1 MAGLYCCLRGGS
13 RDHIMATALPDT
25 RQTSEMEELNDEY
38 SGKKKSKFKTF
49 KNFFTKKKRK
59 VTAAPKRENNLKPSQ
74 SSTDVSTAEP
84 SEAQPDSET
93 GSQSNI
99 GSRAFSHDSIF
110 IPELSIS
117 ESVSVRGASQENVAG
132 RVKALQL
139 QLEQNIRL
147 SSPGMMIPSVKN
159 EDAGTMSEDDGLPR
173 SPPEM
178 SSLHA
183 VLRCSTP
190 KCAVLAERHNSLSL
204 GGTES
209 EDEELISLMPS
220 SRPLSPLV
228 LMTTSCDS
236 LPVDF
241 SSPASSH
248 VCLNNT
254 AAKHKIAVNPRRQ
267 KIRSKQMKSIIREK
281 SGGSEDK
288 GKGER
293 NQVGATVNQLPN
305 ECQQEN
311 DALVDGDIDV
321 HFNKMPCPKILE
333 VNNEECAEK
342 VPNISK
348 TLATSDSHSAEP
360 EDASDGEVTNLNT
373 DTSPSTIN
381 QEVLPSE
388 PVFPSESM
396 PDTEKNPIAGQL
408 GQETVLV
415 HEEDS
420 KLSSTKAV
428 IDIKANDALPSGT
441 TPVTVADSL
450 DCLENRI
457 QEADKS
463 TTGEG
468 FLLGEVERDLVSTG
482 AVTTPSLKCNLAAQL
497 QEEGQGGPIL
507 NKLSAP
513 EHSFTSKQAKGVTP
527 SNEKLGSCKEC
538 QEGVESSLTDQS
550 VMEGTDVESLLNQR
564 PEHVPKPCN
573 ELTDSVGILS
583 EDLVKQSER
592 STSQFT
598 HSQAQPELSV
608 PDELSQEH
616 LRPSNQGSIKFSIAS
631 AWQRSIMDTRRKNVD
646 WNLQAVPKSGCC
658 EDRSEG
664 SAKQDSTAQQILN
677 LPLKVK
683 ADENE
688 QASMD
693 NNLLDIERQAETEQ
707 DTKGSPFGVRL
718 RRTSPLYKYSTEGSI
733 EHTVERKDPAGE
745 TLQLATQTPALR
757 KGDSATGGQAGASL
771 STGTEKDIGKKAA
784 KSLPED
790 QRAQC
795 PMPEIHDSLE
805 TSTETAMEEKHL
817 VSRGNNER
825 KNSETY
831 VEFGKTSERN
841 SIPAKPEPADSPR
854 VNASEPAWV
863 SLARQK
869 QKGFQDQYAGT
880 QEKAQLLGEQSL
892 IQTDTKTE
900 ATKHLIKKVADKE
913 PPSGIQSKEMKTSVK
928 EEYLSRI
935 TTQAG
940 SHLPPKAQACGMGM
954 REKRPMPNTKLA
966 PLATVEPPWLA
977 IAKKKAKAWSDMPQ
991 TVQ

>member
-1 MAGLYCCLRGGS
+1 MAGLYCCLRGSS

-49 KNFFTKKKRK
+49 KNFFAKKKRK
-59 VTAAPKRENNLKPSQ
+59 VTAAPKGETNLKPSQ

-147 SSPGMMIPSVKN
+147 SSPGVLIPSVKN

-228 LMTTSCDS
+228 LMTTSYDS

-248 VCLNNT
+248 ICLNNT

-267 KIRSKQMKSIIREK
+267 KTYGKQMKSMIKEK

-288 GKGER
+288 GKDER
-293 NQVGATVNQLPN
+293 NQFGATLSQLPN

-311 DALVDGDIDV
+311 DPLVDGNIDV
-321 HFNKMPCPKILE
+321 HFNKMPCPKIPE
-333 VNNEECAEK
+333 ANNEECAEK
-342 VPNISK
+342 VPDVSR
-348 TLATSDSHSAEP
+348 TLATSDSRTAEP
-360 EDASDGEVTNLNT
+360 EDASDGEFTNLST
-373 DTSPSTIN
+373 DTSLTTTN

-388 PVFPSESM
+388 PVFPSEGV

-408 GQETVLV
+408 GQETVPA

-441 TPVTVADSL
+441 TPEAVADSL
-450 DCLENRI
+450 DCLENRV

-463 TTGEG
+463 TTGEDL
-468 FLLGEVERDLVSTG
+468 LLGDIEGDLVSPS
-482 AVTTPSLKCNLAAQL
+482 AVTIPSLKCNLAAQL
-497 QEEGQGGPIL
+497 REEGQGGTIL
-507 NKLSAP
+507 NILSAP
-513 EHSFTSKQAKGVTP
+513 EHSLTSEQAKGVTP
-527 SNEKLGSCKEC
+527 NEKLGSCKEC
-538 QEGVESSLTDQS
+538 HEGVESSLTDQS
-550 VMEGTDVESLLNQR
+550 VVEVTDVESLLNHR

-592 STSQFT
+592 STSEFT

-631 AWQRSIMDTRRKNVD
+631 AWQRSIMDTRRRNVD
-646 WNLQAVPKSGCC
+646 GNLQTVPKLGCC
-658 EDRSEG
+658 EDRSED
-664 SAKQDSTAQQILN
+664 SAKQESTDQQILN

-683 ADENE
+683 ADEKE

-693 NNLLDIERQAETEQ
+693 NNLQDIERQAETEQ

-718 RRTSPLYKYSTEGSI
+718 RRTSPLYKYSTEGSV
-733 EHTVERKDPAGE
+733 EHTAERKDPAGE
-745 TLQLATQTPALR
+745 TSRLATQTPALQ

-771 STGTEKDIGKKAA
+771 STGTEKDIGKNAA

-790 QRAQC
+790 LRAQC
-795 PMPEIHDSLE
+795 PMPGIRDSLE
-805 TSTETAMEEKHL
+805 TLTETAMQEKRH
-817 VSRGNNER
+817 VSRGSNER

-831 VEFGKTSERN
+831 LEFGKTSERN
-841 SIPAKPEPADSPR
+841 STPAKPEPADSPR
-854 VNASEPAWV
+854 VNSSEPAWV

-869 QKGFQDQYAGT
+869 QKGFQDQYAGM

-892 IQTDTKTE
+892 IQPDTETE
-900 ATKHLIKKVADKE
+900 VTKHLMKKIADKE
-913 PPSGIQSKEMKTSVK
+913 PPSGIQSKEMKTNVK
-928 EEYLSRI
+928 EDYLSRV

-940 SHLPPKAQACGMGM
+940 SHLPPKTQACGMGM